1 MKNDESRIITN
12 NDVAD
17 KTRLAYVRCSTIE
30 QNESRQLAQM
40 QNLGIYKIFVEKAS
54 AKDTKRPMLQQLL
67 EYCREGDCIY
77 ITDFSRLARNVKDL
91 LTIVEN
97 LEKRGI
103 RLISL
108 SEGLDTQ
115 TSTGKLMLSVIAAI
129 NQFLRENMLEKQK
142 EGILIAKQEKK
153 YKGRKKIEKPANWTE
168 VYQQYMS
175 RQIKAKQAME
185 LTGLRRNTFFSFVT
199 AESKVLV

>member
-12 NDVAD
+12 DNVSD
-17 KTRLAYVRCSTIE
+17 KTHLSYVRCSTIE
-30 QNESRQLAQM
+30 QNEERQLIQT
-40 QNLGIYKIFVEKAS
+40 QSLGIYKTYVEKAS
-54 AKDTKRPMLQQLL
+54 AKDTNRPMLKQLL
-67 EYCREGDCIY
+67 EYVREGDTIY

-91 LTIVEN
+91 LTIVED

-103 RLISL
+103 RLVSL

-115 TSTGKLMLSVIAAI
+115 TSTGKLMLAVIAAI

-142 EGILIAKQEKK
+142 EGIFIAKQQKK
-153 YKGRKKIEKPANWTE
+153 YKGRKAIDKPDNWNE
-168 VYQQYMS
+168 VYKQYMS

-185 LTGLRRNTFFSFVT
+185 LTGLKRNIFFKFMNET
-199 AESKVLV
+199 CA